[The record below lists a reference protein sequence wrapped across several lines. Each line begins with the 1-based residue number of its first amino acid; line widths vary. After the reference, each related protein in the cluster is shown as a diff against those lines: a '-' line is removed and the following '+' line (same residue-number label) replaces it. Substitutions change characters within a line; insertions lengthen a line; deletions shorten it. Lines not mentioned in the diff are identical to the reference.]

1 MVKADAPRDARR
13 GTLGLFASIACAL
26 VFACSSVK
34 PESRTSA
41 EPPPA
46 SGNGSAGSEIKCDS
60 AVPIELGAAR
70 EIVTKR
76 CVACHSPSGTA
87 GDDYDWTKDSA
98 LIAHRRN
105 VAAQV
110 SEGSMPPPGY
120 PKPTPEEARTLVC
133 WARQKS

>member
-1 MVKADAPRDARR
+1 LVKADALARS
-13 GTLGLFASIACAL
+13 GSVGLLASIGIGL

-46 SGNGSAGSEIKCDS
+46 SGNASASEIKCDP
-60 AVPIELGAAR
+60 AAPVELTAAR

-76 CVACHSPSGTA
+76 CVSCHSPNGTA

-133 WARQKS
+133 WALQKS